1 MTDSM
6 TAETIEDYSRA
17 HGFLAK
23 RLYVI
28 LTTPINGH
36 GPVQAV
42 SEEHL
47 AHQVALERDGILFG
61 AGPLLTDDGRYCEGE
76 GMIIIRAASLEEA
89 HAIAERDPMHRRGAR
104 NFRIR
109 PWVLNE
115 GALDV
120 RINLS
125 TGRVELR

>member
-1 MTDSM
+1 MTEPM
-6 TAETIEDYSRA
+6 RAEIIEEYSRA

-28 LTTPINGH
+28 LTTPIHGH

-47 AHQVALERDGILFG
+47 AHQGALERDGILFG

-76 GMIIIRAASLEEA
+76 GMIIIRAGSLDEA
-89 HAIAERDPMHRRGAR
+89 HAIAKRDPMHRHGAR
-104 NFRIR
+104 SFRIR
-109 PWVLNE
+109 PWILNE
-115 GALDV
+115 GALDI

-125 TGRVELR
+125 TGGVELR